1 LLDRQWTLRYFNK
14 PCFFI
19 EEASTLKLPIFTG
32 TLDLYIAE
40 INRFP
45 ILTPEEEFKL
55 AMRLKK
61 DNDMEAAE
69 KLIVSNLRFVVK
81 IAHEYRSYGFKL
93 ADLIQEGNI
102 GLIHAVKKF
111 DPEKGYRLISY
122 AVWWIRAYIQNYL
135 IKSWSIVKIGTT
147 QAQRK
152 LFFKLNQARK
162 QLETISKK
170 NPEFSEI
177 ADSLGVKGSDVAEM
191 DLRMGAR
198 DLSLNKL
205 IGDDGETS
213 HLDFLTHDGD
223 NQETSVIKDYERE
236 LVEHNIGGALAT
248 LNERERYIIQ
258 HRIMLN
264 NTMEI
269 ERIVNEEQNKKVES
283 NDEKERSR
291 FDRIRAYK
299 QLVEEG
305 KGDDINQINK
315 IAQKGETVTSAKEAI
330 QAEEAILR
338 KAKEDIIE
346 FKRAIRSSDREEN
359 IAKTLQEIGDRY
371 NIPRELVRQIR
382 EQALKED
389 IAKTLQEIGDK
400 YNITRERARQIE
412 KQALKKVQL
421 ALPHLKED
429 H

>member
-1 LLDRQWTLRYFNK
+1 
-14 PCFFI
+14 
-19 EEASTLKLPIFTG
+19 LKLPIFTG

-177 ADSLGVKGSDVAEM
+177 ADSLGVKGSEVAEM

-359 IAKTLQEIGDRY
+359 IAKTLQEIGD
-371 NIPRELVRQIR
+371 
-382 EQALKED
+382 
-389 IAKTLQEIGDK
+389 K